1 MPPDLHIRCDSGD
14 NCNTSH
20 EAGEDALKQIRNR
33 MGTFVVTA
41 ALVMGGVVPVTLAQ
55 TAGQDIKDAGH
66 DTKNAAK
73 ETGHGIAKGTKKG
86 YEKTK
91 EGTEKGYDK
100 TKEGTEKGYNKTKQG
115 TKHVVHK
122 TAHATAKGADKV
134 EDKTEQHPQ

>member
-1 MPPDLHIRCDSGD
+1 MRCDSGD
-14 NCNTSH
+14 NRNTSH
-20 EAGEDALKQIRNR
+20 EAREDALKQIRKR
-33 MGTFVVTA
+33 MNTFVITA
-41 ALVMGGVVPVTLAQ
+41 ALVMGGVAPVMLAQ
-55 TAGQDIKDAGH
+55 TAGQDIKDAGR

-73 ETGHGIAKGTKKG
+73 DAGHGVAKGTKKG

-91 EGTEKGYDK
+91 EGTEKGYH
-100 TKEGTEKGYNKTKQG
+100 KTKQG